1 MVTAVKKFDNLYE
14 KIIDFDNLQYSYRQV
29 LKGERKFRKDAV
41 LFALLED
48 VNLIRLWDELRTGRY
63 RVGNYVRFKVYEP
76 KERWISAPRVR
87 DKIVQ
92 FATHNI
98 IKDVYKN
105 VFISDSFACL
115 EERGTHAAVDA
126 VQQDMRIARR
136 EFGDPWI
143 VKFDVSK
150 FFYTI
155 DREILKGI
163 LRKKIK
169 CKKTLWL
176 LDLIIN
182 SSPEGERG
190 IPLGNVTSQDFANIY
205 LNELDQYVKRFL
217 KIRHYVRYMDD
228 AVAIVDGRDKA
239 KWLLKEMKLFLGN
252 RLNLVANPKKSQ
264 IFPLKQG
271 VNAYGYKILT
281 SHRLVRDESK
291 KAMKRRIKAM
301 DRKLKNGEIELQDVR
316 QAVYSWLGH
325 ARHSNSFN
333 LATKIFAPYPYI
345 QIEGAEK
352 FGNRRFN

>member
-1 MVTAVKKFDNLYE
+1 MVKTVKKYDNLYE
-14 KIIDFDNLQYSYRQV
+14 KIIDFNNLQYSYRQV
-29 LKGERKFRKDAV
+29 IKGERKFRKDAV
-41 LFALLED
+41 LFSVYED
-48 VNLIRLWDELRTGRY
+48 LNLVRLWDELRTGRY
-63 RVGNYVRFKVYEP
+63 RVGNYIRFKVYEP

-98 IKDVYKN
+98 IKDVYEN
-105 VFISDSFACL
+105 VFISDSYACL

-126 VQQDMRIARR
+126 VQRDLRIAER

-150 FFYTI
+150 FFYSI
-155 DREILKGI
+155 DRDILKGI

-176 LDLIIN
+176 LDLMID
-182 SSPEGERG
+182 SSPEGEMG

-217 KIRHYVRYMDD
+217 KVRYYIRYMDD
-228 AVAIVDGRDKA
+228 SIAIVDGRDKA
-239 KWLLKEMKLFLGN
+239 SRLLKDMGLFLEN
-252 RLNLVANPKKSQ
+252 RLNLVPNPKKSQ

-271 VNAYGYKILT
+271 VNAYGYKIWT
-281 SHRLVRDESK
+281 THRLVRNESK

-301 DRKLKNGEIELQDVR
+301 DRKLKNDEIELHDVQ
-316 QAVYSWLGH
+316 QAVNSWIGH

-333 LATKIFAPYPYI
+333 LVKKIFAKYPYVK
-345 QIEGAEK
+345 IEGDEK
-352 FGNRRFN
+352 FGER